1 MGERDEKNPVNVYR
15 IPVTESFY
23 QLADA
28 LLEGA
33 TDLTEHEKLM
43 VFMDFISD
51 FYYGADVDARDEL
64 SCQSYICFC
73 GGYSNLLA
81 VLACT
86 QNLPARLYT
95 LGNYPTDT
103 GHAVCEIYYNN
114 AWHMYD
120 PTYGAYYTSTP
131 EDNLTP
137 YVLSYEELSSGKGD
151 SPNITCVVTTPQRLI
166 SSQRVTSEMAYG
178 FLGPAIYE
186 KANPKGVLDGT
197 TPMHYPLMITYA
209 DGGTIIDQSQFDT
222 SRQGIT
228 FLDATSI
235 NYMQDWTI
243 DGMIPGAQ
251 YEFVLSADFVGGEV
265 GGDFIANATAE
276 HATITKNAQHTFNS
290 NEPETMEWVIEF
302 VAESDIVKIF
312 LSHNY
317 VGPDYHYI
325 VTNSFELRES
335 Q

>member
-23 QLADA
+23 QLV
-28 LLEGA
+28 LEGA

-114 AWHMYD
+114 AWHMY
-120 PTYGAYYTSTP
+120 
-131 EDNLTP
+131 
-137 YVLSYEELSSGKGD
+137 
-151 SPNITCVVTTPQRLI
+151 
-166 SSQRVTSEMAYG
+166 
-178 FLGPAIYE
+178 
-186 KANPKGVLDGT
+186 
-197 TPMHYPLMITYA
+197 
-209 DGGTIIDQSQFDT
+209 
-222 SRQGIT
+222 
-228 FLDATSI
+228 
-235 NYMQDWTI
+235 
-243 DGMIPGAQ
+243 
-251 YEFVLSADFVGGEV
+251 
-265 GGDFIANATAE
+265 
-276 HATITKNAQHTFNS
+276 
-290 NEPETMEWVIEF
+290 
-302 VAESDIVKIF
+302 
-312 LSHNY
+312 
-317 VGPDYHYI
+317 
-325 VTNSFELRES
+325 
-335 Q
+335 